1 MIRFASS
8 LMARCSS
15 KDRPKLPTEKERSK
29 LQTEKER
36 PQAPA
41 FQEHSFKSV
50 PNEWEQS
57 ETLCEGGR
65 TWPSSFY
72 SWTLVRAV
80 RHARHRKP
88 PAQRVEANFRY
99 ATKTFPLA

>member
-15 KDRPKLPTEKERSK
+15 KDRPKLPTEKKRSK

-50 PNEWEQS
+50 PNEWSNQRPFAREA
-57 ETLCEGGR
+57 GR
-65 TWPSSFY
+65 GLPRFY
-72 SWTLVRAV
+72 SWTLVRA
-80 RHARHRKP
+80 ARHRKP

>member
-15 KDRPKLPTEKERSK
+15 KDRPK

-50 PNEWEQS
+50 PNEWE
-57 ETLCEGGR
+57 
-65 TWPSSFY
+65 
-72 SWTLVRAV
+72 
-80 RHARHRKP
+80 
-88 PAQRVEANFRY
+88 
-99 ATKTFPLA
+99 

>member
-41 FQEHSFKSV
+41 FQEYSFKSV
-50 PNEWEQS
+50 PNECVPNEWE
-57 ETLCEGGR
+57 
-65 TWPSSFY
+65 
-72 SWTLVRAV
+72 
-80 RHARHRKP
+80 
-88 PAQRVEANFRY
+88 
-99 ATKTFPLA
+99 

>member
-29 LQTEKER
+29 LPTEKERSKLQTEKER

-41 FQEHSFKSV
+41 FQEYSFKSV
-50 PNEWEQS
+50 PNEWE
-57 ETLCEGGR
+57 
-65 TWPSSFY
+65 
-72 SWTLVRAV
+72 
-80 RHARHRKP
+80 
-88 PAQRVEANFRY
+88 
-99 ATKTFPLA
+99 

>member
-15 KDRPKLPTEKERSK
+15 KDRPKLSTEKERSK

-50 PNEWEQS
+50 PNEWE
-57 ETLCEGGR
+57 
-65 TWPSSFY
+65 
-72 SWTLVRAV
+72 
-80 RHARHRKP
+80 
-88 PAQRVEANFRY
+88 
-99 ATKTFPLA
+99 

>member
-15 KDRPKLPTEKERSK
+15 KDRPKLPTEKERPKLQTEKERPK

-65 TWPSSFY
+65 TWPSSFLFMDF
-72 SWTLVRAV
+72 SPCRA
-80 RHARHRKP
+80 AR
-88 PAQRVEANFRY
+88 AA
-99 ATKTFPLA
+99 

>member
-15 KDRPKLPTEKERSK
+15 KDRPKLPTEKERSKLPTEKERSK

-50 PNEWEQS
+50 PNEWE
-57 ETLCEGGR
+57 
-65 TWPSSFY
+65 
-72 SWTLVRAV
+72 
-80 RHARHRKP
+80 
-88 PAQRVEANFRY
+88 
-99 ATKTFPLA
+99 

>member
-15 KDRPKLPTEKERSK
+15 KDRPKLPTEKERPK

-50 PNEWEQS
+50 PNKCKG
-57 ETLCEGGR
+57 LR
-65 TWPSSFY
+65 TK
-72 SWTLVRAV
+72 SWTIRSGLESA
-80 RHARHRKP
+80 
-88 PAQRVEANFRY
+88 
-99 ATKTFPLA
+99 

>member
-8 LMARCSS
+8 LMAHCSS
-15 KDRPKLPTEKERSK
+15 KDRPKQPTEKERSK

-50 PNEWEQS
+50 PSERPTALVEHKSAKTPLSEQGDVK
-57 ETLCEGGR
+57 EEGIDL
-65 TWPSSFY
+65 
-72 SWTLVRAV
+72 LVM
-80 RHARHRKP
+80 P
-88 PAQRVEANFRY
+88 DD
-99 ATKTFPLA
+99 

>member
-1 MIRFASS
+1 MRTNANRSLLRDRGLCLELKDRMIRFASS

-50 PNEWEQS
+50 PNEWE
-57 ETLCEGGR
+57 
-65 TWPSSFY
+65 
-72 SWTLVRAV
+72 
-80 RHARHRKP
+80 
-88 PAQRVEANFRY
+88 
-99 ATKTFPLA
+99 

>member
-8 LMARCSS
+8 LMARYSS
-15 KDRPKLPTEKERSK
+15 KERSK

-50 PNEWEQS
+50 PNEWE
-57 ETLCEGGR
+57 
-65 TWPSSFY
+65 
-72 SWTLVRAV
+72 
-80 RHARHRKP
+80 
-88 PAQRVEANFRY
+88 
-99 ATKTFPLA
+99 

>member
-15 KDRPKLPTEKERSK
+15 KDRPKLPAEKERSK

-36 PQAPA
+36 PQAPT

-50 PNEWEQS
+50 PNEWE
-57 ETLCEGGR
+57 
-65 TWPSSFY
+65 
-72 SWTLVRAV
+72 
-80 RHARHRKP
+80 
-88 PAQRVEANFRY
+88 
-99 ATKTFPLA
+99 

>member
-15 KDRPKLPTEKERSK
+15 KDRPKLPTEKERPKLQTEKERPK

-41 FQEHSFKSV
+41 FQEHSFKSA
-50 PNEWEQS
+50 PNEWE
-57 ETLCEGGR
+57 
-65 TWPSSFY
+65 
-72 SWTLVRAV
+72 
-80 RHARHRKP
+80 
-88 PAQRVEANFRY
+88 
-99 ATKTFPLA
+99 

>member
-36 PQAPA
+36 SKLQTEKERPQAPA
-41 FQEHSFKSV
+41 FQEYSFKSV
-50 PNEWEQS
+50 PNERE
-57 ETLCEGGR
+57 
-65 TWPSSFY
+65 
-72 SWTLVRAV
+72 
-80 RHARHRKP
+80 
-88 PAQRVEANFRY
+88 
-99 ATKTFPLA
+99 

>member
-50 PNEWEQS
+50 PNECNHSCKSVPNEWE
-57 ETLCEGGR
+57 
-65 TWPSSFY
+65 
-72 SWTLVRAV
+72 
-80 RHARHRKP
+80 
-88 PAQRVEANFRY
+88 
-99 ATKTFPLA
+99 